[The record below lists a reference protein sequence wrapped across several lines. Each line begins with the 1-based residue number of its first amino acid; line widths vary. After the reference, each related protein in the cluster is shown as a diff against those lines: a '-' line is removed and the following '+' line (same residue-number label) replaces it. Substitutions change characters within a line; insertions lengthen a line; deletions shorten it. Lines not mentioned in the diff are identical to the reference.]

1 MTTAKKPVG
10 TLICL
15 WKFNYAIRYFQTYQL
30 QGRSNGRIKMK
41 QELDKLLC
49 ERYPKMM
56 VNRNK
61 PMIETCMC
69 WGFECGDG
77 WFNILD
83 QLMGNI
89 QHHIDWK
96 VKQRE
101 DAIKRNEMVQKLK
114 DGDSTLFDEEY
125 KDMIDQEYKAKRKQE
140 LINDHLRDVPDLITQ
155 VTLDQVKEKFG
166 TLRFYY
172 TGGDDVIDGM
182 VRMAESMTEVTCEK
196 CGNPGKTRGGGWVY
210 TSCTPCEDMRQAELK
225 KITEEYDLKKLL
237 KEGNKQ

>member
-1 MTTAKKPVG
+1 
-10 TLICL
+10 
-15 WKFNYAIRYFQTYQL
+15 
-30 QGRSNGRIKMK
+30 MK

-61 PMIETCMC
+61 DMKETCMC

-96 VKQRE
+96 NK
-101 DAIKRNEMVQKLK
+101 K
-114 DGDSTLFDEEY
+114 EE
-125 KDMIDQEYKAKRKQE
+125 I
-140 LINDHLRDVPDLITQ
+140 IPQ
-155 VTLDQVKEKFG
+155 VTLDQIKEKFG

-172 TGGDDVIDGM
+172 TGGDDVIGGM
-182 VRMAESMTEVTCEK
+182 VRMAESMSGVTCED
-196 CGNPGKTRGGGWVY
+196 CGNVGERRGGGWVHTY
-210 TSCTPCEDMRQAELK
+210 CTPCEEAREIERAKQLD
-225 KITEEYDLKKLL
+225 EYEFKKLL
-237 KEGNKQ
+237 KEGNEQ

>member
-1 MTTAKKPVG
+1 
-10 TLICL
+10 
-15 WKFNYAIRYFQTYQL
+15 
-30 QGRSNGRIKMK
+30 MK

-49 ERYPKMM
+49 EKYPKMM

-61 PMIETCMC
+61 NMQETCMC

-96 VKQRE
+96 DKQRNWAM
-101 DAIKRNEMVQKLK
+101 DYNYMAAQCKAGNF
-114 DGDSTLFDEEY
+114 DLFEEANKSLTDEEY
-125 KDMIDQEYKAKRKQE
+125 KNKKLAEIVAGDFRE
-140 LINDHLRDVPDLITQ
+140 VPESIPQ

-172 TGGDDVIDGM
+172 SGGDDYISGM
-182 VRMAESMTEVTCEK
+182 VSLAESLTGVTCES
-196 CGNPGKTRGGGWVY
+196 CGNVGERRGGGWIHTY
-210 TSCTPCEDMRQAELK
+210 CTPCEEAREAARK
-225 KITEEYDLKKLL
+225 KSDEEWEHKKLL
-237 KEGNKQ
+237 KEGFEE

>member
-1 MTTAKKPVG
+1 
-10 TLICL
+10 
-15 WKFNYAIRYFQTYQL
+15 
-30 QGRSNGRIKMK
+30 MK

-61 PMIETCMC
+61 NMQETCMC

-83 QLMGNI
+83 QLMGSI

-96 VKQRE
+96 EKQRNW
-101 DAIKRNEMVQKLK
+101 AIKYNEMATQAKA
-114 DGDSTLFDEEY
+114 GNFELFEEDMKALPSDEY
-125 KDMIDQEYKAKRKQE
+125 KEKRLAE
-140 LINDHLRDVPDLITQ
+140 IIAGDFREVPESIPQ

-172 TGGDDVIDGM
+172 SGGDDYIDGM
-182 VRMAESMTEVTCEK
+182 VSLAESLTGVTCES
-196 CGNPGKTRGGGWVY
+196 CGNVGERRGGGWVHTY
-210 TSCTPCEDMRQAELK
+210 CTPCEEAREVARAKAD
-225 KITEEYDLKKLL
+225 EEWEQRKLL
-237 KEGNKQ
+237 KEGFEE